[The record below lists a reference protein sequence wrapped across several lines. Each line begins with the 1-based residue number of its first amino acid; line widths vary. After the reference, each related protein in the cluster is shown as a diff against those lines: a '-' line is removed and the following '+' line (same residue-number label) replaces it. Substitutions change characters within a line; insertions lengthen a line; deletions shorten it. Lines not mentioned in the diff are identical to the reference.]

1 MKYQIGDVKSA
12 AIKVIDITEYF
23 TDPGGPVILT
33 IRHYS
38 HYEANEINA
47 LLLQGQRFK
56 RGRDDENEVSIDKF
70 HMAEAFLARM
80 QAGVVVEDKEFPF
93 QSWNA
98 EFIRE
103 LDNVNPGLTGFINDQ
118 IVEHNRPLLKKRGK
132 SSSG

>member
-1 MKYQIGDVKSA
+1 MKYQIKDIKSSA
-12 AIKVIDITEYF
+12 TKVIDITEYF
-23 TDPGGPVILT
+23 TDPGGPVKLT

-56 RGRDDENEVSIDKF
+56 RGRDDEDEVSVDKF

-80 QAGVVVEDKEFPF
+80 QAGVVVKDKEFPF
-93 QSWNA
+93 EHWNA

-103 LDNVNPGLTGFINDQ
+103 LDNVNPELTGYVSDQ
-118 IVEHNRPLLKKRGK
+118 IVEYNRPLPSKRRKRSNG
-132 SSSG
+132 